1 KRHSLTTLLLSKKSR
16 NLHMNAPLIPLV
28 DLNSW
33 QTGDAE
39 TRRSVAAE
47 VDQALQQ
54 SGFLLLANHGV
65 APTLGTDAEVA
76 AL

>member
-1 KRHSLTTLLLSKKSR
+1 
-16 NLHMNAPLIPLV
+16 MNAPLIPLV

-54 SGFLLLANHGV
+54 SDSCSWPITESHPRWEPSCVLL
-65 APTLGTDAEVA
+65 PKSSSPFRPQ
-76 AL
+76 